1 MRSHDDAVRDQFDP
15 QAHAYLTSVVHAS
28 GLDLQRASE
37 LVQAVMPP
45 TATLLDVGCG
55 AGHLS
60 FALAPAFAEVVATDP
75 LPAMLATVSAAAS
88 ERGLT
93 QIRTQQAA
101 ADALPFAVGRFCL
114 VASRYSAHHWRELPG
129 ALRELRRVV
138 KPHGYL
144 LLIDQ
149 LGDES
154 PLVDTHLQTME
165 LLRDPSHVRNRSAS
179 QWRELLAQA
188 GFRLLEETSW
198 PLRLDFA
205 SWIARM
211 RTPPES
217 VAAIRRLQTGA
228 PREVADGLKLEADGS
243 FTTQTGLFWAQ
254 TAATGTD

>member
-15 QAHAYLTSVVHAS
+15 QAHAYLTSAVHAS
-28 GLDLQRASE
+28 GQDLQRARE
-37 LVQAVMPP
+37 LAQGITPP
-45 TATLLDVGCG
+45 LTTLLDVGCG

-60 FALAPAFAEVVATDP
+60 FALALAFAEVVATDP

-101 ADALPFAVGRFCL
+101 AVALPFAGGRFCL

-179 QWRELLAQA
+179 QWRGLLAQA
-188 GFRLLEETSW
+188 GFRLLEETRW

-205 SWIARM
+205 SWITRM

-228 PREVADGLKLEADGS
+228 PREVADGLTLEADGS